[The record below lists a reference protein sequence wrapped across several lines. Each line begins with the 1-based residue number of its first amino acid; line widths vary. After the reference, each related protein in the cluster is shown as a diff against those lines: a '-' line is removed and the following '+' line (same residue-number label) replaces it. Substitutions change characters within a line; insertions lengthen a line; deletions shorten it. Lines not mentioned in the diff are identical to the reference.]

1 MIVVDTSE
9 LRRPVQRKLHAAWWE
24 LKGQQVLATPTV
36 AAELAPLGAD
46 PTGVNGRSAA
56 DVVLETA
63 GPETSERRR
72 AEVALQAWWA
82 TMWRSPESP
91 YRIVPLTLEQEEL
104 TERLLEKIDR
114 RCFPTTDPV
123 DIDRS
128 GDARIVCETVAVGAK
143 MLLTSNMRTID
154 RTEVNRWTVENGD
167 TLGFKPE
174 PVLFQADVTFV
185 TWIEDPAK
193 LERWIQAGLIACW
206 PQGDDTPAMTV
217 IDRTLEGIGAM
228 SRGSGGKL
236 QEAAARLINGLE
248 QHEDP
253 EELVE
258 RTRARFPSATIETD
272 RFHPTYPHRGGTAT
286 PVRPSPSRVYR
297 RSRQENSGRGRARA

>member
-24 LKGQQVLATPTV
+24 LSRQQVLSTPTV
-36 AAELAPLGAD
+36 ATELAPLGAD

-63 GPETSERRR
+63 GPETSERRL
-72 AEVALQAWWA
+72 AEVAQQAWWA

-91 YRIVPLTLEQEEL
+91 YRIVPLTREQEEL

-128 GDARIVCETVAVGAK
+128 NDARIVCEAVATGAK

-154 RTEVNRWTVENGD
+154 RSEVNRWAIENGGA
-167 TLGFKPE
+167 LGFKPE
-174 PVLFQADVTFV
+174 AVLFQADATFV
-185 TWIEDPAK
+185 EWTSQPSE
-193 LERWIQAGLIACW
+193 LERWVQAGLIACW
-206 PQGDDTPAMTV
+206 PADDDTPAMTI
-217 IDRTLEGIGAM
+217 IDRTREGIGAM

-253 EELVE
+253 EKLVE
-258 RTRARFPSATIETD
+258 RTRAELPSATIETD
-272 RFHPTYPHRGGTAT
+272 RFHPIYP
-286 PVRPSPSRVYR
+286 
-297 RSRQENSGRGRARA
+297 SGSGITRA